1 MNGTMDLMGIQDI
14 LFQLLK
20 TIDCILW
27 IHSLEENRLI
37 YINPAYSQIWGELPG
52 NFEEAFSTYL
62 DSIHDQDKEAVF
74 RIFNSP
80 FQQDLTKFEYRIF
93 DQANNLR
100 WIQTRRYPIFNQ
112 QRSMA
117 YVVDISSDISE
128 TKHIQIYLEK
138 FRKSVRIQVE
148 GLTEE

>member
-1 MNGTMDLMGIQDI
+1 MRIQDI

-62 DSIHDQDKEAVF
+62 DSIHDQDKKAVF

-80 FQQDLTKFEYRIF
+80 FQQDLTGASQFVIGH
-93 DQANNLR
+93 
-100 WIQTRRYPIFNQ
+100 
-112 QRSMA
+112 M
-117 YVVDISSDISE
+117 
-128 TKHIQIYLEK
+128 H
-138 FRKSVRIQVE
+138 
-148 GLTEE
+148 